1 MSRTTLMPDVPLPG
15 TSPQLSTG
23 EVSDIPLQ
31 RDSGRWFDFS
41 VALALLV
48 VTSPL
53 LLVAAVLVLVPSAAT
68 RIGAPNAVGGG
79 FPDNAF
85 ACEQNSFVVKGEVHD
100 AWTAGP
106 AAAIGLSHC
115 TWYYVGANCGGAP
128 GVNIAPF
135 SAHAIA
141 TACIM
146 ANV

>member
-1 MSRTTLMPDVPLPG
+1 MAFNNPFQLMNLQFAIQSYASPTIGGGGVYPLYNG
-15 TSPQLSTG
+15 SP
-23 EVSDIPLQ
+23 
-31 RDSGRWFDFS
+31 
-41 VALALLV
+41 
-48 VTSPL
+48 
-53 LLVAAVLVLVPSAAT
+53 AAT